1 MTVTSIG
8 TKGKNYFGVTNCHVA
23 PITDEAAMTYASVV
37 RLLGVTGISADAQ
50 TSNDFNY
57 ADDDTWSREDQ
68 DNGFDGTLSVRDD
81 GSDVAT
87 RTFFAEACGYE
98 VLPNGNVERVSGA
111 DPKPCAFGCE
121 EEGKGGGRR
130 RWYYKCYLGK
140 PSVSQETTTNERTGR
155 IMEYPFKAVPVW
167 MPTQGKRSDGRTAY
181 HGDANYDTFFDT
193 VPFDDA
199 GAASSNGA
207 ANQGQ

>member
-1 MTVTSIG
+1 MTISNIG

-23 PITDEAAMTYASVV
+23 SITDESAMTYGDILS
-37 RLLGVTGISADAQ
+37 LLGVTAISADSQ
-50 TSNDFNY
+50 SSNDFNY
-57 ADDDTWSREDQ
+57 ADDDVWSREDK

-87 RTFFAEACGYE
+87 RTFFAEACGYK

-111 DPKPCAFGCE
+111 DPKPFAFGCE
-121 EEGKGGGRR
+121 EEGSGGGRR

-140 PSVSQETTTNERTGR
+140 PAVSQETTTNERNGR
-155 IMEYPFKAVPVW
+155 VMEYPFKAVPVM
-167 MPTQGKRSDGRTAY
+167 MPTQGERSDGRTAY
-181 HGDANYDTFFDT
+181 YGDDNYDTFLQS

-199 GAASSNGA
+199 GAASSNNA
-207 ANQGQ
+207 ANQGE